1 MRRSTVLSLSP
12 QIAFPAN
19 KKESSI
25 KLLLR
30 VTHTHTHT
38 HTRTHMIT
46 FFNIEIRT
54 YLKIKKNEISKR
66 ILS

>member
-1 MRRSTVLSLSP
+1 MRSTVLCLSP
-12 QIAFPAN
+12 QIAFPPN

-38 HTRTHMIT
+38 QTHMIT
-46 FFNIEIRT
+46 FFDIEIRT
-54 YLKIKKNEISKR
+54 YLKI
-66 ILS
+66 